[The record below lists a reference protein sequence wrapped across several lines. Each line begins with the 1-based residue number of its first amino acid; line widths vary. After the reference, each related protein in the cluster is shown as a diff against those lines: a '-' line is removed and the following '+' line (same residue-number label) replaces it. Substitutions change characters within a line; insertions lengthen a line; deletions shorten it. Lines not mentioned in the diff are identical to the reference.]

1 MKWFNKRRV
10 SARALII
17 KNGQILVM
25 HRKRYSLITGE
36 WIDYYSIPGGG
47 IEKGE
52 PPEVAVARELNEE
65 MGLIIRKIKPVAHC
79 LSRNFEHH
87 VFTAEAEPDKEPVL
101 QPDSE
106 EAVYHHTEKN
116 QFIPEWV
123 RVDVLTSENLRY
135 YAGYLSLIHRLNQGE
150 NIDKVVEIES

>member
-1 MKWFNKRRV
+1 MKWLNKRRV

-25 HRKRYSLITGE
+25 HRKRYSRITGE

-47 IEKGE
+47 IEE
-52 PPEVAVARELNEE
+52 DELPEVAVARELNEE
-65 MGLIIRKIKPVAHC
+65 MGLLIRNIKPVAHC

-87 VFTAEAEPDKEPVL
+87 VFTADAEPNKVPKL

-106 EAVYHHTEKN
+106 EAVYHHTDKN

-123 RVDVLTSENLRY
+123 SVDLLTKDNLRY
-135 YAGYLSLIHRLNQGE
+135 YGGYLPLIHKLNQGE
-150 NIDKVVEIES
+150 NIDEVVEIES

>member
-1 MKWFNKRRV
+1 MKWFRKRRV
-10 SARALII
+10 SARALVI

-25 HRKRYSLITGE
+25 HRRRHSLITGA

-47 IEKGE
+47 LEKDE
-52 PPEVAVARELNEE
+52 LPEVAVARELKEE
-65 MGLIIRKIKPVAHC
+65 MGLHLLDIKHVAHC

-87 VFTAEAEPDKEPVL
+87 VYTAKVESGSAPML

-106 EAVYHHTEKN
+106 EAVYHHTDKN

-123 RVDVLTSENLRY
+123 SVNELTRDNLRY
-135 YAGYLSLIHRLNQGE
+135 YAGYLSLIHRLHEGE
-150 NIDKVVEIES
+150 SIDEVVEIES